1 MMMMSNSR
9 RSIRP
14 SVCLCV
20 CVSSKREREE
30 RESASNFYELERKF
44 FRFFLV
50 AKPMNTN
57 TPFPRLLISCKEH
70 TSIKTLKSMSMRIL
84 KSRLFVGV
92 VSFFLGALLV
102 FHGVKRKNTASCSR
116 APVSD
121 LNTTLATF
129 GHYIEH
135 YNDERYLGKQDTFDP
150 PARKP
155 GYTYRSTTYQAVYDK
170 TWTSGGYPA
179 QSCWGCRFATDV
191 IAKLKFHTIL
201 DAGTGNGALTRLMRQ
216 YGKNAYGIELSRAAL
231 EKECPDLLSK
241 NYVEAGILTNLPYE
255 DNSFDLVMS
264 SDVLE
269 HIDPAEADAVVKE
282 LVRVSRRHL
291 FLSISLKN
299 NGAPKGEAE
308 HTLLRPR
315 VWWHKLFQKHGA
327 VVNEEF
333 LWAMQEKDSQYIT
346 ENQKNCRQEG
356 DESDGGLFEVCS
368 VSNTWLVGKREQR
381 NVRMHRSVTENGE
394 LEPWFFAFRKI

>member
-1 MMMMSNSR
+1 
-9 RSIRP
+9 
-14 SVCLCV
+14 
-20 CVSSKREREE
+20 
-30 RESASNFYELERKF
+30 
-44 FRFFLV
+44 
-50 AKPMNTN
+50 
-57 TPFPRLLISCKEH
+57 
-70 TSIKTLKSMSMRIL
+70 
-84 KSRLFVGV
+84 
-92 VSFFLGALLV
+92 
-102 FHGVKRKNTASCSR
+102 
-116 APVSD
+116 
-121 LNTTLATF
+121 
-129 GHYIEH
+129 
-135 YNDERYLGKQDTFDP
+135 
-150 PARKP
+150 
-155 GYTYRSTTYQAVYDK
+155 
-170 TWTSGGYPA
+170 
-179 QSCWGCRFATDV
+179 V

-381 NVRMHRSVTENGE
+381 NVRMHRSVTTENGE
-394 LEPWFFAFRKI
+394 LEPWFFAFRKKSFHGKNRTH

>member
-1 MMMMSNSR
+1 
-9 RSIRP
+9 
-14 SVCLCV
+14 
-20 CVSSKREREE
+20 
-30 RESASNFYELERKF
+30 
-44 FRFFLV
+44 
-50 AKPMNTN
+50 
-57 TPFPRLLISCKEH
+57 
-70 TSIKTLKSMSMRIL
+70 
-84 KSRLFVGV
+84 
-92 VSFFLGALLV
+92 
-102 FHGVKRKNTASCSR
+102 
-116 APVSD
+116 
-121 LNTTLATF
+121 
-129 GHYIEH
+129 
-135 YNDERYLGKQDTFDP
+135 
-150 PARKP
+150 
-155 GYTYRSTTYQAVYDK
+155 
-170 TWTSGGYPA
+170 
-179 QSCWGCRFATDV
+179 
-191 IAKLKFHTIL
+191 
-201 DAGTGNGALTRLMRQ
+201 
-216 YGKNAYGIELSRAAL
+216 
-231 EKECPDLLSK
+231 
-241 NYVEAGILTNLPYE
+241 
-255 DNSFDLVMS
+255 MS

>member
-1 MMMMSNSR
+1 
-9 RSIRP
+9 
-14 SVCLCV
+14 
-20 CVSSKREREE
+20 
-30 RESASNFYELERKF
+30 
-44 FRFFLV
+44 
-50 AKPMNTN
+50 MNTN

-102 FHGVKRKNTASCSR
+102 FHGVERKNTASCSR

-299 NGAPKGEAE
+299 NGAPRGEAE

-381 NVRMHRSVTENGE
+381 NVRMHRSVTTENGE

>member
-1 MMMMSNSR
+1 MTRDIWGNKT
-9 RSIRP
+9 RSIHQRESQDILTDQRRIKLYTIKRGRVAVTRP
-14 SVCLCV
+14 S
-20 CVSSKREREE
+20 
-30 RESASNFYELERKF
+30 
-44 FRFFLV
+44 
-50 AKPMNTN
+50 
-57 TPFPRLLISCKEH
+57 
-70 TSIKTLKSMSMRIL
+70 
-84 KSRLFVGV
+84 
-92 VSFFLGALLV
+92 
-102 FHGVKRKNTASCSR
+102 R
-116 APVSD
+116 A
-121 LNTTLATF
+121 
-129 GHYIEH
+129 
-135 YNDERYLGKQDTFDP
+135 
-150 PARKP
+150 
-155 GYTYRSTTYQAVYDK
+155 
-170 TWTSGGYPA
+170 
-179 QSCWGCRFATDV
+179 
-191 IAKLKFHTIL
+191 
-201 DAGTGNGALTRLMRQ
+201 
-216 YGKNAYGIELSRAAL
+216 GIELSRAAL

-368 VSNTWLVGKREQR
+368 VSNTRLVGKREQR